1 MTDTRS
7 VNLPSVFHLKNTS
20 LCSDVFGKHP
30 RSSSLLPPR
39 RQREQIKCDTT
50 SGPLAAAVLLRETPL
65 PGAVRQ
71 RQQHEQDAAHDEDGP
86 RAADARHRPGELV
99 VERNRVVAG
108 QEGHDGLVE
117 HHQTEKH
124 HDTCGGVTQVDVM
137 WSVEQ
142 ICSWSC
148 LYWPDRIKQK
158 DAGLRKKMI
167 SLLRDMVMQMAPITI
182 RNRLNRANMAAATFR
197 SAHRKKTS

>member
-7 VNLPSVFHLKNTS
+7 VNLPSVFHLKTHLFAQTS
-20 LCSDVFGKHP
+20 LGNTLAP
-30 RSSSLLPPR
+30 PPSSLLPPR

-65 PGAVRQ
+65 PGAVGQ

-124 HDTCGGVTQVDVM
+124 HDTCGGVTQVDVT

-142 ICSWSC
+142 ICS
-148 LYWPDRIKQK
+148 
-158 DAGLRKKMI
+158 
-167 SLLRDMVMQMAPITI
+167 
-182 RNRLNRANMAAATFR
+182 
-197 SAHRKKTS
+197 